1 MRTEKFDSV
10 KSETSIDKCLKY
22 SENPE
27 GLKSL
32 LSEIDVLIK
41 FTGIKKH
48 FVDDKKERLTGIFKI
63 VRNSRSIEFE
73 FGFSINDTE
82 IFLPLPQNA
91 KYRGKFY
98 DGVGGA
104 GSQKFKD
111 KKVFMNDLLYS
122 CLSCVSSEYYCPID
136 FDEFCNE
143 FGYDNDSIKAK
154 TIWEASLKQSNKLQK
169 IFNDEEIQSLP
180 R

>member
-22 SENPE
+22 SENPG

-48 FVDDKKERLTGIFKI
+48 FVDDKERLTGIFKI

-82 IFLPLPQNA
+82 IFLP
-91 KYRGKFY
+91 GKFY